1 MTDQDKTREEEGG
14 RMAKQTDYK
23 SYCELMS
30 KCTFDRI
37 HEVDPDE
44 VKEVCK
50 IVEKTPSKT
59 GIMKVGTIIIDRA
72 KANVAYELQELNRVI
87 DSFR

>member
-1 MTDQDKTREEEGG
+1 
-14 RMAKQTDYK
+14 MARKSDYK
-23 SYCELMS
+23 SYCDLLR
-30 KCTFDRI
+30 KCTYDRI
-37 HEVDPDE
+37 HEVEAEE
-44 VKEVCK
+44 VREVRE

-72 KANVAYELQELNRVI
+72 KSNVAYELQELNRVI